1 MPNAILLTSQVLA
14 LMTMFGMSTC
24 AAERRIEIP
33 LEQSG
38 GLPVAEVVSALA
50 QASGVTIERPAVK
63 LTLPTRGLAGSL
75 TKTLLGECLGP
86 EVRLAF
92 RPGVVVIAVDEDELA
107 ADRCA
112 EWKRRLDELSARSVQ
127 AASRQQYYGMR
138 ALASF
143 RANDPR
149 RPTVCLVHGINSSS
163 GGFVH
168 VIPLLEQAGYGIVV
182 FDYPFNQRLDDSSR
196 SSGATGSP
204 SARRPARTSPGQSSP
219 TRWGRSWPDHTWRG
233 RIGPIVMWHR

>member
-50 QASGVTIERPAVK
+50 QASGVTIERPAVN

-112 EWKRRLDELSARSVQ
+112 EWKRRLDELSARTVQ

-138 ALASF
+138 AMASY

-182 FDYPFNQRLDDSSR
+182 FDYPFNQRLDDSC
-196 SSGATGSP
+196 AV
-204 SARRPARTSPGQSSP
+204 PARLDRLPQG
-219 TRWGRSWPDHTWRG
+219 GRREPALGNPRPLDGGSR
-233 RIGPIVMWHR
+233 GPIIRGGGGSDRS